1 MQKQATMAQRH
12 PKRSHSPPPRL
23 EVEHQGTVSWVPPSE
38 TIGTVTSRQYLPN
51 NRPCYR
57 SCDSSC
63 DRSCTGHVAWSC
75 QVMSPW
81 QLQVKLL
88 SVKSTV
94 LKLTTTCYE
103 LDSPIG
109 SPSGTSRHGRCERTL
124 PLVDVHGQQSKKNE
138 QWQISDKLVR
148 GYIDW
153 ELLESTHQHKMPCK
167 PVGPVE
173 RNGVSGSQ
181 QDYSTTWLRCPHGF
195 FDQGKQV
202 RSTNPAKV
210 QLKCLAARPSFW
222 TTGHGMAT

>member
-1 MQKQATMAQRH
+1 MPPKKKSFAPTPFGSWAPRH
-12 PKRSHSPPPRL
+12 RQLS
-23 EVEHQGTVSWVPPSE
+23 PPSE

-63 DRSCTGHVAWSC
+63 DRSCIGHVAWSC

-94 LKLTTTCYE
+94 LKLATTCYE

-124 PLVDVHGQQSKKNE
+124 LLVDVHGQQSKKNE